1 MILTGTG
8 HPQVRRFVL
17 SMRRPPGISIAL
29 ALYLPMISLAAC
41 QPAAQQ
47 QELVGIWIDRDRAS
61 YMQFDTDGTW
71 IAGPTFEVLSA
82 RQYFGTYR
90 LEGTLLTLETGE
102 KSGRCR
108 GATATYEV
116 ELSQLSEQEE
126 LTFTLVDDS
135 SCPSREQDLMRSP
148 FERYSP

>member
-1 MILTGTG
+1 MTLTGTG
-8 HPQVRRFVL
+8 HPRERRFVL
-17 SMRRPPGISIAL
+17 PTCRQSVKSTAL
-29 ALYLPMISLAAC
+29 ALCLLMIALAAC
-41 QPAAQQ
+41 QPAVPQQ
-47 QELVGIWIDRDRAS
+47 DLVGIWIDGDRAS

-135 SCPSREQDLMRSP
+135 SCAMRGQDLTRGP
-148 FERYSP
+148 FVRYSP